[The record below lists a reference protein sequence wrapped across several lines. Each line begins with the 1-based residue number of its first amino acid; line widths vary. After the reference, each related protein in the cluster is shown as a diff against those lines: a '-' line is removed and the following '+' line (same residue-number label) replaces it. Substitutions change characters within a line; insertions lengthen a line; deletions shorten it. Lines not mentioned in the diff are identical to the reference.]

1 LIVLSRK
8 AATSDL
14 RRRSRIA
21 GYAPTPFVDLLAA
34 FGAAMQPKPTRP
46 LSAEQKRL
54 RQYEAQ
60 RRHLS
65 KVLLAEQNR
74 LVQVSCAELRSL
86 SRSLISKIKKQNL
99 FKWKHY
105 QPDIILLTVRWYL
118 RYNLSF
124 RNLVEMMEERG
135 LSMDQ
140 TTIMRCVHAELDE
153 RVRRHLKPTNDSW
166 RVDET
171 YIKVKGQWMYLYR
184 AVDSEGNTIDF
195 YFSKTRD
202 KRAAKCFFKKALRS
216 FHVSKPRVI
225 TVDKNP
231 AYPIAVEELRKEKNM
246 PSGMQLRQ
254 KKYLNNI
261 VEQDHRFIKKRVRSM
276 LGLKSFRT
284 ATYILSGI
292 EAMHMIKKKQ
302 VHQGVKYV

>member
-1 LIVLSRK
+1 
-8 AATSDL
+8 
-14 RRRSRIA
+14 
-21 GYAPTPFVDLLAA
+21 
-34 FGAAMQPKPTRP
+34 M
-46 LSAEQKRL
+46 E
-54 RQYEAQ
+54 
-60 RRHLS
+60 
-65 KVLLAEQNR
+65 N
-74 LVQVSCAELRSL
+74 
-86 SRSLISKIKKQNL
+86 QNL

-118 RYNLSF
+118 WYHLSF
-124 RNLVEMMEERG
+124 RDLVDMMEERG
-135 LSMDQ
+135 LSIAH
-140 TTIMRCVHAELDE
+140 TTIMRWVHQYGPELDK
-153 RVRRHLKPTNDSW
+153 RVRCHLKKTNDYW

-184 AVDSEGNTIDF
+184 AVDSEGSTIDF
-195 YFSKTRD
+195 YLSKTRD
-202 KRAAKCFFKKALRS
+202 HKAAKRFFKKALRS

-261 VEQDHRFIKKRVRSM
+261 MEQDHRFIKKRVRSM

-284 ATYILSGI
+284 ATYILIDI
-292 EAMHMIKKKQ
+292 EAMHMIKKRQ
-302 VHQGVKYV
+302 IHQGVKSAQNRKEFIDKLFGIVS

>member
-1 LIVLSRK
+1 
-8 AATSDL
+8 
-14 RRRSRIA
+14 
-21 GYAPTPFVDLLAA
+21 
-34 FGAAMQPKPTRP
+34 M
-46 LSAEQKRL
+46 
-54 RQYEAQ
+54 
-60 RRHLS
+60 
-65 KVLLAEQNR
+65 
-74 LVQVSCAELRSL
+74 
-86 SRSLISKIKKQNL
+86 KKQNL

-105 QPDIILLTVRWYL
+105 QPDIILLTVRWFL

-135 LSMDQ
+135 LSMAH
-140 TTIMRCVHAELDE
+140 TTIMRWVHQYGPELNE

-195 YFSKTRD
+195 YLSKTRD

-231 AYPIAVEELRKEKNM
+231 ACPIAVEELRKEKNM

-284 ATYILSGI
+284 AIYILSGI

-302 VHQGVKYV
+302 VHQGVKSVQNEVEFIHRLFRITT